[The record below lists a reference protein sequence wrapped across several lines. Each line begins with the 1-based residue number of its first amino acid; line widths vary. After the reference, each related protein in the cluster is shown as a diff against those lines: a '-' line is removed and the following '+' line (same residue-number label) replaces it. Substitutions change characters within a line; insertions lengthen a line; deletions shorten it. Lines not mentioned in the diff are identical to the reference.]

1 MNRRMLDFTP
11 VRNKETSFADL
22 AANLTIDDLRQL
34 TNNMIDTM
42 LDLIAD
48 CTDKNVIFVPNDPD
62 ANDTYADEGTDA
74 ELAWTLG
81 HVIVHATAT
90 SEESAATAA
99 ELARGVEYHGRSRS
113 ETPWQTVTTIA
124 QCRQRLEE
132 SRRMRLSSLEM
143 WPDASH
149 LDNIHEPYPFTGEV
163 NAVGFFILGLSHDDS
178 HLQQIGEIVRQA
190 GSV

>member
-11 VRNKETSFADL
+11 VWNKETSFADL

>member
-1 MNRRMLDFTP
+1 MNRRMLAFTP
-11 VRNKETSFADL
+11 IWNKETSFADL
-22 AANLTIDDLRQL
+22 AANLMVDDLRQL

-42 LDLIAD
+42 LDLIANS
-48 CTDKNVIFVPNDPD
+48 TDENVTFVPNDPD

-132 SRRMRLSSLEM
+132 SRRIRLSSLEM
-143 WPDASH
+143 WPDAPH
-149 LDNIHEPYPFTGEV
+149 LDNIHEPYLFAGEV

-178 HLQQIGEIVRQA
+178 HLKQIGEIVRQA